1 MAAFAGRKDDNVKK
15 NLAPTAGIS
24 TLTLSRRAGWDA
36 TSVLTAGLVLTFA
49 IPSYLSIPALGPA
62 GKPGTLWF
70 LGALLWW
77 VWSQLQRPFPV
88 NSGRQPVRLMFF
100 ILLGVILVSYSLSNF
115 VGMPTRETG
124 LADGGVLKAL
134 SWAGILLIAND
145 GAADRERLLTL
156 LRRTALIGGLMAS
169 LGLVQFWSGQSLV
182 SSIYIPG
189 LTLDSG
195 FDNVQSRGGF
205 TRAAATASHP
215 LEYGTVLCMSLPI
228 AIGLAIND
236 VHRGSLARW
245 FPVAAISAAAVLS
258 VSRSALV
265 GVVAGVAILAVSWS
279 RPARIRAAI
288 VAVVAVIVT
297 YLFIP
302 GMVGTIR
309 GLFVG
314 LGEDTSAASRT
325 SSYSVALE
333 MAGRTS
339 PVGRGFGTFLPDYR
353 ILDNQ
358 YLGLLIEIGTIGLLA
373 FLGMILAGLLC
384 CLFARRRLSD
394 SLMRHLSYAMFASL
408 AAGTVTF
415 AFFDALTFPIAA
427 DLMFFLL
434 GLSGAVWRI
443 ARREDPVPG
452 PL

>member
-1 MAAFAGRKDDNVKK
+1 MSK

-88 NSGRQPVRLMFF
+88 SSGRQPVRLMFF
-100 ILLGVILVSYSLSNF
+100 ILLGVIMVSYSLSNF

-228 AIGLAIND
+228 AI
-236 VHRGSLARW
+236 
-245 FPVAAISAAAVLS
+245 
-258 VSRSALV
+258 
-265 GVVAGVAILAVSWS
+265 
-279 RPARIRAAI
+279 
-288 VAVVAVIVT
+288 
-297 YLFIP
+297 
-302 GMVGTIR
+302 
-309 GLFVG
+309 
-314 LGEDTSAASRT
+314 
-325 SSYSVALE
+325 
-333 MAGRTS
+333 
-339 PVGRGFGTFLPDYR
+339 
-353 ILDNQ
+353 
-358 YLGLLIEIGTIGLLA
+358 
-373 FLGMILAGLLC
+373 
-384 CLFARRRLSD
+384 
-394 SLMRHLSYAMFASL
+394 
-408 AAGTVTF
+408 
-415 AFFDALTFPIAA
+415 
-427 DLMFFLL
+427 
-434 GLSGAVWRI
+434 
-443 ARREDPVPG
+443 
-452 PL
+452 